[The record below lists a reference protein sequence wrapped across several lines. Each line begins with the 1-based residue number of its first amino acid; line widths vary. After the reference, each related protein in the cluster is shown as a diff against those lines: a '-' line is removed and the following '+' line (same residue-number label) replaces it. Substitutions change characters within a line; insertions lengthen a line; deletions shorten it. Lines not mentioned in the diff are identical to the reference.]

1 MSMPELP
8 EMENYR
14 QLLSQ
19 RIINV
24 PITNVIVNREKTINM
39 ETEAFINALIG
50 ARVVFVER
58 RAKYILFH
66 LHDGRRLLLHLMLGG
81 LLFYGSEEERPDRN
95 TQVEIAFGDQILY
108 FMGLRLGFLH
118 LVSVKESEATM
129 GKLGPELLDRR
140 MTPERFAGILKGRR
154 GALKSLLVNQHV
166 MAGIGNCY
174 ADEIAFDAGLL
185 PSVLVRNLSPEAISR
200 LYQSI
205 QKVLTD
211 ATEIGGY
218 MEMPFKTGDT
228 VTGSYNDQ
236 CKVYDREG
244 EPCLRDGGTII
255 KTELSGRKVFYCPD
269 CQHEA

>member
-1 MSMPELP
+1 MPELP

-14 QLLSQ
+14 KLLSQ
-19 RIINV
+19 HIINV
-24 PITNVIVNREKTINM
+24 PISDVIVNREKSINM
-39 ETEAFINALIG
+39 ETEAFRNALNG
-50 ARVVFVER
+50 ARVVFIER

-81 LLFYGSEEERPDRN
+81 LLFYGTEEERPDRT
-95 TQVEIAFGDQILY
+95 TQVEIAFGDHILY
-108 FMGLRLGFLH
+108 FIGLRLGYLH

-140 MTPERFAGILKGRR
+140 MTLERFTGLIKGRR

-166 MAGIGNCY
+166 MAGVGNCY
-174 ADEIAFDAGLL
+174 ADEIAFEARLV
-185 PSVLVRNLSPEAISR
+185 PSALVQNLTSDSIAR
-200 LYQSI
+200 LYESI
-205 QKVLTD
+205 QKVLTE

-218 MEMPFKTGDT
+218 MEMPFMIGDT
-228 VTGSYNDQ
+228 VTGSFNNQ

-269 CQHEA
+269 CQHDE

>member
-1 MSMPELP
+1 MPEFP

-14 QLLSQ
+14 KLLSQ
-19 RIINV
+19 HIINV
-24 PITNVIVNREKTINM
+24 PISDVIVNREKSINM
-39 ETEAFINALIG
+39 ETDTFKNALIG

-81 LLFYGSEEERPDRN
+81 LLFYGTEEERPDRN
-95 TQVEIAFGDQILY
+95 TQVEIVFGDHILY
-108 FMGLRLGFLH
+108 FIGLRLGYLH
-118 LVSVKESEATM
+118 LLSVKESEATM

-140 MTPERFAGILKGRR
+140 MTLERFTGLLKGRR

-166 MAGIGNCY
+166 MAGVGNCY
-174 ADEIAFDAGLL
+174 ADEIAFEAGLL
-185 PSVLVRNLSPEAISR
+185 PSALVQNLTAESITR
-200 LYQSI
+200 LYESI
-205 QKVLTD
+205 QKVLTE

-218 MEMPFKTGDT
+218 MEMPFMTGDT
-228 VTGSYNDQ
+228 VTGSYNNQ

-269 CQHEA
+269 CQHDI

>member
-1 MSMPELP
+1 MPELP

-14 QLLSQ
+14 KLLSQ
-19 RIINV
+19 HIINV
-24 PITNVIVNREKTINM
+24 PISDVIVNREKSINM
-39 ETEAFINALIG
+39 ETDAFRKALIG

-81 LLFYGSEEERPDRN
+81 LLFYGTEEERPDRN
-95 TQVEIAFGDQILY
+95 TQVEIAFGDHILY
-108 FMGLRLGFLH
+108 FIGLRLGYLH
-118 LVSVKESEATM
+118 LLSVKESEATM

-140 MTPERFAGILKGRR
+140 MTLERFTGLLKGRR

-166 MAGIGNCY
+166 MAGVGNCY
-174 ADEIAFDAGLL
+174 ADEIAFEARLL
-185 PSVLVRNLSPEAISR
+185 PSAQVQNLTSDSIAR
-200 LYQSI
+200 LYESI
-205 QKVLTD
+205 QKVLTE

-218 MEMPFKTGDT
+218 MEMPFMTGDT
-228 VTGSYNDQ
+228 VTGSYNNQ

-255 KTELSGRKVFYCPD
+255 KTEQTGRKVFYCPD
-269 CQHEA
+269 CQYEE